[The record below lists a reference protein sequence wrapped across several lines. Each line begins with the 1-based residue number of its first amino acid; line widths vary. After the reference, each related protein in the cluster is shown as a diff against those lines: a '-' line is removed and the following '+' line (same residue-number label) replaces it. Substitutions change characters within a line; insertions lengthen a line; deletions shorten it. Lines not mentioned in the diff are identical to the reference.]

1 METWK
6 LSVERQ
12 LTLDEIERHCATRQ
26 SAFAPSVTLNPSGSM
41 HSIGNRLLGAIEI
54 DAHLG
59 VNVSGMQPG
68 FKSNLDALIAEGNAS
83 SFPAIDRM
91 SIKRGSSRHRR
102 DCKSGC
108 GEKVAGKRADSRL
121 EQDDIGRAGADHNCA
136 KRFFRENGARNRQA
150 AGRDLGCDQGQF

>member
-41 HSIGNRLLGAIEI
+41 HSSAIEI

-59 VNVSGMQPG
+59 VNVSGMQPAI
-68 FKSNLDALIAEGNAS
+68 KGN
-83 SFPAIDRM
+83 F
-91 SIKRGSSRHRR
+91 
-102 DCKSGC
+102 
-108 GEKVAGKRADSRL
+108 
-121 EQDDIGRAGADHNCA
+121 
-136 KRFFRENGARNRQA
+136 ENFMKNIS
-150 AGRDLGCDQGQF
+150 

>member
-26 SAFAPSVTLNPSGSM
+26 SVFAPSVTLNPSGSM

-108 GEKVAGKRADSRL
+108 GEKVAGKRAAWNKMISDAL
-121 EQDDIGRAGADHNCA
+121 A

>member
-59 VNVSGMQPG
+59 LNVSGMQPG
-68 FKSNLDALIAEGNAS
+68 FKSNLDALIAEGNACGH
-83 SFPAIDRM
+83 PL
-91 SIKRGSSRHRR
+91 SIFSGYRSYEHQARLFAAPPRLQIRR
-102 DCKSGC
+102 
-108 GEKVAGKRADSRL
+108 R
-121 EQDDIGRAGADHNCA
+121 
-136 KRFFRENGARNRQA
+136 
-150 AGRDLGCDQGQF
+150 

>member
-12 LTLDEIERHCATRQ
+12 LTLDEIERHCVTRQ

-54 DAHLG
+54 DEHLG
-59 VNVSGMQPG
+59 VNVSDMQPG

-83 SFPAIDRM
+83 GHPLIIFSGYRSYEHQARLFAAPPRLQIRM
-91 SIKRGSSRHRR
+91 R
-102 DCKSGC
+102 
-108 GEKVAGKRADSRL
+108 
-121 EQDDIGRAGADHNCA
+121 
-136 KRFFRENGARNRQA
+136 
-150 AGRDLGCDQGQF
+150 

>member
-26 SAFAPSVTLNPSGSM
+26 APLRNPSGSM

-83 SFPAIDRM
+83 GQPL
-91 SIKRGSSRHRR
+91 SIFSGYRSYEHQARLFAAPPRLQIRR
-102 DCKSGC
+102 
-108 GEKVAGKRADSRL
+108 R
-121 EQDDIGRAGADHNCA
+121 
-136 KRFFRENGARNRQA
+136 
-150 AGRDLGCDQGQF
+150 